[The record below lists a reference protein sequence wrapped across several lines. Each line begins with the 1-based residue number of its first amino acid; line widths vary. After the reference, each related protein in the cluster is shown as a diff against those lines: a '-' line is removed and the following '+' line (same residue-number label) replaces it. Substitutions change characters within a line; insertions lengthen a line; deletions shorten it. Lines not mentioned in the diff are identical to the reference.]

1 MLNKLCTTIC
11 HFLCCPIQLIVK
23 IWRSL
28 KGYVR
33 ALRVCNPSVRAVA
46 DELERDEIERWS
58 SSLPQARVTRWGGM
72 ISTPDEYLQN
82 NIKQALIESGC
93 PAHILDDLVK
103 NCHERNWPSGLSSL
117 ETRQHNR
124 RHYDRYNCKRIP
136 GKQAVIVLPCD
147 NIMVSDDMMSE
158 PGLIMI
164 FAHGIE

>member
-1 MLNKLCTTIC
+1 MVLLCIC
-11 HFLCCPIQLIVK
+11 VTKSSCKFLF
-23 IWRSL
+23 
-28 KGYVR
+28 YYFF
-33 ALRVCNPSVRAVA
+33 
-46 DELERDEIERWS
+46 EI
-58 SSLPQARVTRWGGM
+58 LVFF
-72 ISTPDEYLQN
+72 LQN
-82 NIKQALIESGC
+82 NIKLALVESGC